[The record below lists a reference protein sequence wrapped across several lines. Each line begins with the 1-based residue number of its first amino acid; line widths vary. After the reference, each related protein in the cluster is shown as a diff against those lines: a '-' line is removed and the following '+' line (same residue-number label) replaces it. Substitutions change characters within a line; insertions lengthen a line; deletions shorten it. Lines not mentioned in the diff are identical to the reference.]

1 MPNENDLNFA
11 EASAIAYR
19 IREELA
25 RRRMSRQGLADKAR
39 ISISTLEKALAGKR
53 AFTLATII
61 RLEQAL
67 DTDLRGELRATPARS
82 SAALSAATPSLAPAH
97 LGAYARP
104 TVKWI
109 EGDYLTLRP
118 SFRDSDAL
126 FAYITTIGWDDD
138 AGHLIFEETRR
149 SDFVFAQ
156 HGNVSMPHFSGHI
169 YLVVNDEGQH
179 RLTILGRPTSDKAL
193 YGLLTTLQV
202 GAGSQLVPV
211 SCPIAFIK
219 VADPEVATVGIIA
232 AHHPSYDIYRQ
243 RLSIATGD
251 DFAHFRL

>member
-1 MPNENDLNFA
+1 MPNENDPNFA
-11 EASAIAYR
+11 ETGAIAYR

-61 RLEQAL
+61 RLEEAL
-67 DTDLRGELRATPARS
+67 EANLRSHPVEVAHV
-82 SAALSAATPSLAPAH
+82 ALPSFAPAH

-104 TVKWI
+104 YVKWI

-118 SFRDSDAL
+118 SFRDRNAL
-126 FAYITTIGWDDD
+126 FAYITTIAWDDD
-138 AGHLIFEETRR
+138 AGHLVFEETRR
-149 SDFVFAQ
+149 TDPVFAQ
-156 HGNVSMPHFSGHI
+156 HGHVSMPHFSGHI
-169 YLVVNDEGQH
+169 YLIVNDEGQH
-179 RLTILGRPTSDKAL
+179 RLTILGRPTSDRAL

-211 SCPIAFIK
+211 SCPIAFMR
-219 VADPEVATVGIIA
+219 VADPDVASVGIIA
-232 AHHPSYDIYRQ
+232 AHHPSYDIYR
-243 RLSIATGD
+243 RKLSVATED
-251 DFAHFRL
+251 DFAHFRV